1 MNKINTE
8 SAPVMKKIL
17 LNLLTTALLFWAA
30 PHASAE
36 LTLASPFTDHMVLQR
51 EMKVPIW
58 GSADPGTAVTVTFA
72 GQTKTAVTDANG
84 KWKVTLDPMVASSA
98 SREMMVSSNL
108 KSEIGNLTFSDVLVG
123 EVWLGSGQS
132 NMDATMSKKVKWF
145 AGVNNEEAEIA
156 AADYPLIRMFTG
168 EAIRTNQPQSR
179 IPGEWKVC
187 TPQNAPA
194 FSAVG
199 YFFARQLQK
208 DIQVPVGIITLAYGA
223 SSAHAW
229 ISRETLVADPK
240 LKPIVAQF
248 DKEVSAFRANPP
260 DAVGAA
266 PSEDVSAKARKAEK
280 AVPDPVTVQQNPTVL
295 FNGMIAPVIP
305 YAIRG
310 VIWYQGETM
319 PLNAGETKLYP
330 HIQAV
335 LIREWRALWGQG
347 DFPFYIVQIAAHEKQ
362 SPEKREAQATV
373 LAIPNTAMAVAIDI
387 GDPKNVHPPNKQDV
401 GDRLARIAL
410 AKLYGKKIEYS
421 GPMYSSMKIEG
432 PAVRISFSH
441 TAEGLVAKGGPLKP
455 FVIAGADGKFVSAEA
470 TIDGDSVLVS
480 SAEVPAPV
488 AVRYAWANYPEGCN
502 LYNTAGLP
510 CAPFRTD
517 AQPGAL

>member
-1 MNKINTE
+1 
-8 SAPVMKKIL
+8 MKKLL

-36 LTLASPFTDHMVLQR
+36 LALASPFTDHMVLQR
-51 EMKVPIW
+51 EMKVPVW
-58 GSADPGTAVTVTFA
+58 GSADPGATVKVEFA
-72 GQTKTAVTDANG
+72 GQTKTAIAGSDG
-84 KWKVTLDPMVASSA
+84 KWRTDLDPMPASSE
-98 SREMMVSSNL
+98 SRILKVSSNL
-108 KSEIGNLTFSDVLVG
+108 KSEIINLQFTDVLIG
-123 EVWLGSGQS
+123 DVWIGSGQS

-179 IPGEWKVC
+179 VPGEWKVC

-208 DIQVPVGIITLAYGA
+208 EIQVPVGIITLAYGA

-248 DKEVSAFRANPP
+248 DQAVREFQANPP
-260 DAVGAA
+260 NAVGAA

-330 HIQAV
+330 HIQAT
-335 LIREWRALWGQG
+335 LIREWRTLWGQG

-373 LAIPNTAMAVAIDI
+373 LGITNTAMAVTIDI
-387 GDPKNVHPPNKQDV
+387 GDRQNVHPPNKQDV

-410 AKLYGKKIEYS
+410 AKLYGKKIECS
-421 GPMYSSMKIEG
+421 GPMYLSMKVEG
-432 PAVRISFSH
+432 SAVRINFSH
-441 TAEGLVAKGGPLKP
+441 TAEGLVAKGGPLKT
-455 FVIAGADGKFVSAEA
+455 FVIAGADKKFVPAEA
-470 TIDGDSVLVS
+470 VIDGDSVLVS
-480 SAEVPAPV
+480 SAAVPAPV
-488 AVRYAWANYPEGCN
+488 AARYAWDNYPEGCN

-517 AQPGAL
+517 AQPGSL

>member
-1 MNKINTE
+1 
-8 SAPVMKKIL
+8 MKKLHPIL
-17 LNLLTTALLFWAA
+17 LLGLLISIQFFGSGLSV
-30 PHASAE
+30 SAE

-51 EMKVPIW
+51 EMKVPVW
-58 GSADPGTAVTVTFA
+58 GEADPGTAVTVTFA
-72 GQTKTAVTDANG
+72 GQTKTAITGSDG
-84 KWKVTLDPMVASSA
+84 KWRTDLDPMPASSE
-98 SREMMVSSNL
+98 SRILKVSSNL
-108 KSEIGNLTFSDVLVG
+108 KSEIINLQFTDVLIG
-123 EVWLGSGQS
+123 EVWIGSGQS

-145 AGVNNEEAEIA
+145 AGVNNEDAEIA

-179 IPGEWKVC
+179 VPGEWKVC

-248 DKEVSAFRANPP
+248 DQAVREFRANPP
-260 DAVGAA
+260 DAVAAA

-335 LIREWRALWGQG
+335 LIREWRTLWGQG

-373 LAIPNTAMAVAIDI
+373 LGITNTAMAVAIDI
-387 GDPKNVHPPNKQDV
+387 GDRHNVHPPNKQDI

-410 AKLYGKKIEYS
+410 AKLYGKKIECS
-421 GPMYSSMKIEG
+421 GPLYRSMKVEG
-432 PAVRISFSH
+432 SAVRISFSH
-441 TAEGLVAKGGPLKP
+441 AEEGLVAKGGPLKT
-455 FVIAGADGKFVSAEA
+455 FAIAGADGKFVPAEA
-470 TIDGDSVLVS
+470 VIDGDSVLVS
-480 SAEVPAPV
+480 SAAVSAPV
-488 AVRYAWANYPEGCN
+488 AVRYAWENYPEGCN

-517 AQPGAL
+517 ARPGAL

>member
-1 MNKINTE
+1 
-8 SAPVMKKIL
+8 MKKLHSIPL
-17 LNLLTTALLFWAA
+17 LSLLISIMFFGNGLSVF
-30 PHASAE
+30 AE
-36 LTLASPFTDHMVLQR
+36 VTLASPFTDHMVLQR
-51 EMKVPIW
+51 EMNIPVW
-58 GSADPGTAVTVTFA
+58 GDADPGTMVKVEFAPSAGSGLA
-72 GQTKTAVTDANG
+72 GQIKTATAGIDG
-84 KWKVTLDPMVASSA
+84 KWKVILDPMLASATPSILTVLNQ
-98 SREMMVSSNL
+98 VSGF
-108 KSEIGNLTFSDVLVG
+108 KFQVSDILVG
-123 EVWLGSGQS
+123 EVWIGSGQS
-132 NMDATMSKKVKWF
+132 NIDATMSKKVKWF
-145 AGVNNEEAEIA
+145 AGVNNEDAEIA

-179 IPGEWKVC
+179 VPGEWKVC

-223 SSAHAW
+223 SAAQAW
-229 ISRETLVADPK
+229 ISRETMEADQK
-240 LKPIVAQF
+240 LKPIVEQF
-248 DKEVSAFRANPP
+248 DQAVREFRANPP
-260 DAVGAA
+260 KEVDAA
-266 PSEDVSAKARKAEK
+266 PSEDVSAKARKAKK
-280 AVPDPVTVQQNPTVL
+280 AVADPVTVQQNPTVL
-295 FNGMIAPVIP
+295 FNGMVAPVIP

-335 LIREWRALWGQG
+335 LIREWRTLWGQG

-373 LAIPNTAMAVAIDI
+373 LGITNTAMAVAIDI
-387 GDPKNVHPPNKQDV
+387 GDRTNVHPPNKQDV

-410 AKLYGKKIEYS
+410 AKLYGKNIEYS
-421 GPMYSSMKIEG
+421 GPMYLSMKVEG
-432 PAVRISFSH
+432 SAVRICFSH
-441 TAEGLVAKGGPLKP
+441 AEEGLVAKGGSLKT
-455 FVIAGADGKFVSAEA
+455 FVIAGADKKFVPAEA

-480 SAEVPAPV
+480 SAAVSAPV
-488 AVRYAWANYPEGCN
+488 AVRYAWENYPDGCN

>member
-1 MNKINTE
+1 
-8 SAPVMKKIL
+8 
-17 LNLLTTALLFWAA
+17 
-30 PHASAE
+30 
-36 LTLASPFTDHMVLQR
+36 
-51 EMKVPIW
+51 
-58 GSADPGTAVTVTFA
+58 
-72 GQTKTAVTDANG
+72 
-84 KWKVTLDPMVASSA
+84 
-98 SREMMVSSNL
+98 
-108 KSEIGNLTFSDVLVG
+108 
-123 EVWLGSGQS
+123 
-132 NMDATMSKKVKWF
+132 
-145 AGVNNEEAEIA
+145 
-156 AADYPLIRMFTG
+156 MFTG

>member
-8 SAPVMKKIL
+8 SAPVMNKLL
-17 LNLLTTALLFWAA
+17 LNLLTTALLFLTAQ
-30 PHASAE
+30 HASAE

-51 EMKVPIW
+51 EMKVPVW
-58 GSADPGTAVTVTFA
+58 GEADPGATVRVEFA
-72 GQTKTAVTDANG
+72 GQTKTATAGADG
-84 KWKVTLDPMVASSA
+84 KWKVILDPMPASATPSVLTVLDQ
-98 SREMMVSSNL
+98 VSGF
-108 KSEIGNLTFSDVLVG
+108 KFQVSDVLIG

-156 AADYPLIRMFTG
+156 AADYPLICMFTG